1 MISVHLTLSNPPV
14 CIGYKGE
21 NVHTEIRFDAAEV
34 FAEYP
39 DATTK
44 MVVRNP
50 KGILYPVELT
60 RDEGDLVWLVTRS
73 DLAAAGS
80 GRYQISF
87 LDGEEVFKTCIGTI
101 IIQNSLDG
109 EEGDVPDP
117 IETWIEKADAIL
129 DEAQEDIERAE
140 GLIDATL
147 ESAEKAEG
155 YAVGQKDGEDVDPES
170 PYHQNNAKYYSE
182 QAGSA
187 KTAAV
192 QAKEAAASAAEE
204 ANQSKTAAEKSAGD
218 AAGAKDAAADAQ
230 GKAEAAQG
238 KAETAQEKAETA
250 QSKAETAQEK
260 AETAQSKAEAAQRSA
275 GQAAEAA
282 EGAAGDASQSA
293 SAAGSSEL
301 KAEGYAVG
309 KQDGT
314 DVESGSP
321 YYQNNAKYYKEQAAL
336 SEGKAKEYRDSAH
349 EIAQNIE
356 TAGTEQVQAINR
368 AGTTQTQAVNQAGT
382 TKVQEVNQAGTAQV
396 QSVNQAGANQ
406 VSAVNTKGQEVLDSI
421 PDDYSDLTQEVS
433 DLNRAINNGY
443 TNANVIAN
451 GSCSSSGLTTGATN
465 RIRTG
470 LIPFKAGD
478 KIVIKN
484 GTLQHACG
492 MWQDSVSSANIK
504 REDDSFSST
513 TETISPGFD
522 GFLVVVF
529 RFSTNANLS
538 PSDFDGEIQV
548 YNSLIWENN
557 IDMEALSHIIV
568 DGFVSIEKY
577 INGSYTNALSPT
589 PTLTNNN
596 RNRLRPENFIYVKAG
611 DRIKVNNGTGHV
623 HTVGIW
629 KGAIGSATS
638 VREDSNFVSSDE
650 TVLIGDDG
658 FAIVL
663 FANTNT
669 STYINAGDF
678 DGSILI
684 STYVSAIDSC
694 VKQGRN
700 LISSELNQL
709 CPISVNSGDYLTMS
723 TSDGLPIGLNP
734 TQTNISFYDEN
745 GTFIDYYGFI
755 KASAKRTIG
764 PLPSTLDSAKYVA
777 ISGCNPRIPIML
789 NFGKT
794 ALPYEAYIM
803 PFGYMSDKVLSME
816 YPNVIKIHKNDK
828 AKVNALIKSLSSSG
842 SPTRNSIGVMWITDI
857 HKRRTAVERM
867 VQLVDSWGTT
877 LIDIGINTGDTVQT
891 IQTEGVD
898 WYDELIEHSSI
909 PILNT
914 VGNHD
919 AWTNISTHALA
930 SSVDVYQMITKEVAE
945 QTEIV
950 QPQNAESL
958 GLNYY
963 YKDINGIRIIVLDCM
978 YWDADQLAWFES
990 ALADAITQSYP
1001 VIACIHY
1008 PFYKDYRTYID
1019 TIWDNGISK
1028 ASSESTSA
1036 DISAAVAVNTF
1047 MNNGGKFVCWLQ
1059 GHSHQDAIYTLNDY
1073 GDQLCIQTAS
1083 ATNQETLVYKS
1094 DDTNDYNYDAL
1105 TFVTVDE
1112 SRSQVKFYRI
1122 GANINAS
1129 GQIANAFVWDYAE
1142 KAMVCDW

>member
-1 MISVHLTLSNPPV
+1 MEIICAGSLTVLELGKRGSNQ
-14 CIGYKGE
+14 
-21 NVHTEIRFDAAEV
+21 TRAIRFDIAEWMADYPDGSVHILHKRPGEETPLPVSNTEKTDTYIDWVIEQADVANEGYGECELVMMDTISHTAKSVTYMTHIGTPISSSDETVPEPHQGWVDSVLQAATDAEAAKNAAVDAQTAAKTAQAAAE
-34 FAEYP
+34 
-39 DATTK
+39 
-44 MVVRNP
+44 
-50 KGILYPVELT
+50 
-60 RDEGDLVWLVTRS
+60 
-73 DLAAAGS
+73 AAQTA
-80 GRYQISF
+80 
-87 LDGEEVFKTCIGTI
+87 
-101 IIQNSLDG
+101 
-109 EEGDVPDP
+109 
-117 IETWIEKADAIL
+117 
-129 DEAQEDIERAE
+129 
-140 GLIDATL
+140 
-147 ESAEKAEG
+147 AEKAQNTAENAKASAVMSSNAAYNYAADANRAKRDSVNAKNDAVQAKEDAKNAQEAAETAEDNANTSALKSEG
-155 YAVGQKDGEDVDPES
+155 YAVGT
-170 PYHQNNAKYYSE
+170 QNGTP
-182 QAGSA
+182 AGSG
-187 KTAAV
+187 
-192 QAKEAAASAAEE
+192 E
-204 ANQSKTAAEKSAGD
+204 
-218 AAGAKDAAADAQ
+218 
-230 GKAEAAQG
+230 
-238 KAETAQEKAETA
+238 
-250 QSKAETAQEK
+250 
-260 AETAQSKAEAAQRSA
+260 
-275 GQAAEAA
+275 
-282 EGAAGDASQSA
+282 
-293 SAAGSSEL
+293 
-301 KAEGYAVG
+301 
-309 KQDGT
+309 
-314 DVESGSP
+314 P
-321 YYQNNAKYYKEQAAL
+321 YYQDNAKYYKEQAAA
-336 SEGKAKEYRDSAH
+336 AKTAAEAARDT
-349 EIAQNIE
+349 AQQTVAGIE
-356 TAGTEQVQAINR
+356 A
-368 AGTTQTQAVNQAGT
+368 
-382 TKVQEVNQAGTAQV
+382 AGTAQV
-396 QSVNQAGANQ
+396 QRVAAEGATQ
-406 VSAVNTKGQEVLDSI
+406 VGNVQTKGQQVLDSI
-421 PDDYSDLTQEVS
+421 PDDYSELSGEVNNLKS
-433 DLNRAINNGY
+433 TINNGH
-443 TNANVIAN
+443 TDANVIAN
-451 GSCSSSGLTTGATN
+451 GSFSSSGLTTGATN
-465 RIRTG
+465 KIRTG

-492 MWQDSVSSANIK
+492 MWQDSVSLANIK
-504 REDDSFSST
+504 RNDDSFSST

-548 YNSLIWENN
+548 YNSLIWENH

-577 INGSYTNALSPT
+577 INGSYTNSLTPT

-596 RNRLRPENFIYVKAG
+596 RTRLRPENFIYVKAG

-623 HTVGIW
+623 HVVAIW
-629 KGAIGSATS
+629 KGAIGSATN

-658 FAIVL
+658 FAIVV

-684 STYVSAIDSC
+684 STYVSVIDSC

-700 LISSELNQL
+700 LISSELGQL

-745 GTFIDYYGFI
+745 GTFIDYYGFPI
-755 KASAKRTIG
+755 ISAIRTIG
-764 PLPSTLDSAKYVA
+764 PLPSTFDSAKYVA

-803 PFGYMSDKVLSME
+803 PFGYMSDIVLSME

-919 AWTNISTHALA
+919 AWTNMSTHALA